1 MKARPSPTSA
11 SFLAG
16 AAIALVA
23 WACVDQIRGCAARTL
38 HVIETNRWPDAT
50 PTMRALLHKI
60 GA

>member
-23 WACVDQIRGCAARTL
+23 WACVDQVRGCAARAL
-38 HVIETNRWPDAT
+38 HVTGAHRWSDAT
-50 PTMRALLHKI
+50 PTMRALLRKI